1 MISIIVPVYNVE
13 AFLPQCLDSLIHQTY
28 QDLEIICVNDG
39 STDRSLKIL
48 KQYADKDKRIKLISR
63 ENRGISASRNEALDI
78 ASGEYVMFVDS
89 DDWISELSCEKAL
102 NAIRADDCDLVLWSY
117 IREFNN
123 KSLPNYLFASPVT
136 WENGLDLCRR
146 IVGPVDGELRTPQK
160 LDSYGTV
167 WGKIYKR
174 ELIEQNIPIRFV
186 DTAKIGTCEDVLF
199 NIGYSIRTKKSC
211 YIPELFYHY
220 RKLNTS
226 FTSKYREDL
235 PIQWKSLYD
244 EIKAV
249 LVMNKVFRDCE
260 MAYLNRISLGLVGLG
275 LNVTFSDYPFGKQR
289 KMIKQILSSSH
300 YKEAIKELSVQFMPI
315 HWRGFYTFARQRN
328 AFAVLCILKLINRII
343 R

>member
-13 AFLPQCLDSLIHQTY
+13 AYLPQCLDSLINQTY

-39 STDRSLKIL
+39 STDGSLEIL
-48 KQYADKDKRIKLISR
+48 QQYVDKDKRIKLITR
-63 ENRGISASRNEALDI
+63 DNRGISASRNEALDI

-89 DDWISELSCEKAL
+89 DDWISEQTCEKAL
-102 NAIRADDCDLVLWSY
+102 DAIQIDDCDLVLWSY

-123 KSLPNYLFASPVT
+123 KSLPNYLFASTVT

-146 IVGPVDGELRTPQK
+146 IVGPVDEELKTPQK

-167 WGKIYKR
+167 WGKLYKR
-174 ELIEQNIPIRFV
+174 ELIEQNTPIRFM

-199 NIGYSIRTKKSC
+199 NIEYSLRTKKSR
-211 YIPELFYHY
+211 YIPELLYHY

-226 FTSKYREDL
+226 FTSKYRETL
-235 PIQWKSLYD
+235 PMRWKNLYD
-244 EIKAV
+244 EIRYV
-249 LVMNKVFRDCE
+249 LVRNNAFRDCE
-260 MAYLNRISLGLVGLG
+260 IAYLNRISLGLVGLG

-289 KMIKQILSSSH
+289 KMIKQILSSSY
-300 YKEAIKELSVQFMPI
+300 YKKAIKELSVKNMPI